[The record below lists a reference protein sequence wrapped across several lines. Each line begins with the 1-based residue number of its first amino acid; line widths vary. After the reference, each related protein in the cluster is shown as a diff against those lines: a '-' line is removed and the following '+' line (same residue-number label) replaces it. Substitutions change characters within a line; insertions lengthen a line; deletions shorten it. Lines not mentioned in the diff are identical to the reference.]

1 MKRTC
6 QICGLNKEL
15 TREHLPQRSFYPKKI
30 RSQIESFNTVLA
42 CSACNNDSNVSD
54 ELAKVVF
61 GLVASVDWKYELRQ
75 SIDSTLSKNQRLGRL
90 LEENTR
96 TEKIRLENGDVEHAR
111 AFKLPQYMNEELFSS
126 VKRMVKAFYFMQFG
140 RVLVNDYE
148 LSEFHPDAVHPS
160 LAEKIRS
167 GVESAVIHGVNGDTV
182 LYTFF
187 NPQGSDWVCVVN
199 LFKSVQLYFVM
210 KKLGW
215 RDKAV

>member
-1 MKRTC
+1 MKGIC
-6 QICGLNKEL
+6 QICGLSREL
-15 TREHLPQRSFYPKKI
+15 TKEHLPQKSFYPKEI
-30 RSQIESFNTVLA
+30 RSQVDSFNTVLA
-42 CSACNNDSNVSD
+42 CTECNNKSNVSD

-61 GLVASVDWKYELRQ
+61 GLVASVDWKDELCR
-75 SIDSTLSKNQRLGRL
+75 SIDSTLSQNHRLDRL
-90 LEENTR
+90 LRENIR
-96 TEKIRLENGDVEHAR
+96 TEKVKRENGTVEDKR
-111 AFKLPQYMNEELFSS
+111 AFKLPQYMNEELLSS

-140 RVLVNDYE
+140 RILVNDYE

-167 GVESAVIHGVNGDTV
+167 GVENASVYGVNGDTV

-210 KKLGW
+210 KGLGW
-215 RDKAV
+215 RDKTV